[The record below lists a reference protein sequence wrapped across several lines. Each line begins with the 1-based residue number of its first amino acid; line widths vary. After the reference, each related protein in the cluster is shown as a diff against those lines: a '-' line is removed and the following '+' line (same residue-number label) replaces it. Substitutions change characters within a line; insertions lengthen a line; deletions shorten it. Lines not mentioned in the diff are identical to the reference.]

1 VIERDQDNIKL
12 YILHMRQCD
21 PKKCSGLKLG
31 RSGLARIITHPSHL
45 PSGTVILNPF
55 AATAFSPADNRDVE
69 GKGLTA
75 IDCSWNQLDKG
86 FKVKMRGEHRCLP
99 LLVAA
104 NPVNYGSIGKLSTVE
119 ALSGAVF
126 MLGKETLARRL
137 LSKFKWGTT
146 FLELNEKLLSEYQR
160 AENSTQVVQIQ
171 EGLIRELGFKT

>member
-1 VIERDQDNIKL
+1 MMERDQDSAQL

-31 RSGLARIITHPSHL
+31 RSGLAMIIMHLPRL

-55 AATAFSPADNRDVE
+55 AATAFSPADRRDVDSR
-69 GKGLTA
+69 GLTV
-75 IDCSWNQLDKG
+75 IDCSWNQLEEG
-86 FKVKMRGEHRCLP
+86 FKFRIRGEHRCLP
-99 LLVAA
+99 FLVAA

-126 MLGKETLARRL
+126 ILGKETLARRL
-137 LSKFKWGTT
+137 LSKFKWGPT

-160 AENSTQVVQIQ
+160 AKNSTQVVQIQ
-171 EGLIRELGFKT
+171 ERLIQELGFKT